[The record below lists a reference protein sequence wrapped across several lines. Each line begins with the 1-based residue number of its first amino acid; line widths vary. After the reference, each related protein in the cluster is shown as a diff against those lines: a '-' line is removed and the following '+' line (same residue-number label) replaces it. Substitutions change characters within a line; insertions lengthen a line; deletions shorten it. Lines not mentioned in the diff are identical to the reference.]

1 MDLRLL
7 AMGTLGDVRPY
18 VALGLGLRRAGFDV
32 TLCSTADF
40 RTLAEDAGLPCLTAQ
55 EDLRTLL
62 ARCRTTRA
70 ARWAFFDMVLRETP
84 ALAAGADALIY
95 SPAFLLSAPHVV
107 ERSGVPALL
116 AALQP
121 FLTPTRAFPV
131 AGMPAWPLGGWYNR
145 LTYAFVDAF
154 LTVRLRGPIDRWR
167 AQALGLPPYRSP
179 GPLAA
184 VCHSGTPMLY
194 GFSPTVLPKP
204 ADWGAHV
211 RVTGYWSLP
220 SPEWQPPEALRRF
233 LDAGPAPV
241 YIGFGSMT
249 GPDPE
254 GLTRLVL
261 TAIRQANVRAVVAS
275 GWGGLRIDDPP
286 ENVLP
291 IESAPHDWLFA
302 RVAAAVHH
310 GGAGT
315 VGASLRAGLPTLV
328 IPFRADQP
336 FWGRRVHALG
346 AGPPPIPAPRLSAS
360 SLARALRWLLDD
372 QLMRRRSQAIGA
384 AIRAEDGVASAVG
397 VISQWLTGG

>member
-18 VALGLGLRRAGFDV
+18 VALGLGLQRAGFDV

-40 RTLAEDAGLPCLTAQ
+40 RTLAEDAGLPCLTAR

-154 LTVRLRGPIDRWR
+154 LTVRLRGRIDRWR
-167 AQALGLPPYRSP
+167 AQALGLPPYRGP
-179 GPLAA
+179 GPFAA
-184 VCHSGTPMLY
+184 VRHSGTPMLY

-204 ADWGAHV
+204 ADWVWPSG
-211 RVTGYWSLP
+211 VTS
-220 SPEWQPPEALRRF
+220 R
-233 LDAGPAPV
+233 
-241 YIGFGSMT
+241 
-249 GPDPE
+249 
-254 GLTRLVL
+254 
-261 TAIRQANVRAVVAS
+261 
-275 GWGGLRIDDPP
+275 RIDRTTGKLATEFCPLDLLYDEYFANGTEPTDACDKHAP
-286 ENVLP
+286 SVLGVP
-291 IESAPHDWLFA
+291 I
-302 RVAAAVHH
+302 
-310 GGAGT
+310 
-315 VGASLRAGLPTLV
+315 
-328 IPFRADQP
+328 
-336 FWGRRVHALG
+336 RRDT
-346 AGPPPIPAPRLSAS
+346 I
-360 SLARALRWLLDD
+360 
-372 QLMRRRSQAIGA
+372 
-384 AIRAEDGVASAVG
+384 IR
-397 VISQWLTGG
+397 